1 MQSNCNPLRSK
12 PPERIQHTSLQR
24 VPRQRRVSTLTS
36 CLSTASFF
44 ADLHHGGVC
53 LGGGFGLAHI
63 GTATR
68 PIGEN
73 AACSARAP
81 LRDGAAVRWSRLK
94 IATNVVG
101 VICSSEPRQ
110 PLVRLSQRKQRQCVL
125 MGRSGYQ
132 QRSAWDLVQLRAW
145 TGPMEKMP
153 HRGEGPIWHHT
164 AERQAEFC
172 CIRHPPSHCN
182 LS

>member
-1 MQSNCNPLRSK
+1 MQFNCDPLRSK
-12 PPERIQHTSLQR
+12 PPERILYTSLQR
-24 VPRQRRVSTLTS
+24 VPRRRRVSTLAGY
-36 CLSTASFF
+36 LSTASFF
-44 ADLHHGGVC
+44 ADLHHAGFISGGR
-53 LGGGFGLAHI
+53 FRPAHI
-63 GTATR
+63 GTATKQ
-68 PIGEN
+68 IGEN
-73 AACSARAP
+73 AACSARAR
-81 LRDGAAVRWSRLK
+81 LETAQQVHWSRLK

-101 VICSSEPRQ
+101 VICSSNPRQ
-110 PLVRLSQRKQRQCVL
+110 PLAVLSQRKQRQCVL

-164 AERQAEFC
+164 AERRPEFC
-172 CIRHPPSHCN
+172 CVRHPLSHRN